1 MDNTGSFPAEAFQ
14 HSAGTAYDMSD
25 HKFACHESGCE
36 KPATCAGFLLRGADH
51 NLAVR
56 LARMKGSIKDD
67 VREDGRALFE
77 GYREMAIA
85 NGVPPDDPTIAPC
98 R

>member
-1 MDNTGSFPAEAFQ
+1 MEKRRHRRVPSRGLPTFRQHTFGCHQSGS
-14 HSAGTAYDMSD
+14 
-25 HKFACHESGCE
+25 K

-56 LARMKGSIKDD
+56 LARMRGEMVISDEPQIDLHENYK
-67 VREDGRALFE
+67 
-77 GYREMAIA
+77 EMAVA
-85 NGVPPDDPTIAPC
+85 NGVDEDDPALSHC